1 MMAKAPNAELDP
13 RVAGADSAELL
24 VMVYD
29 RLVLDVQR
37 GLEAQ
42 RRGDLEETVRQLTHA
57 RDIVTELQ
65 QNLTVDAFKGGYDLA
80 ALYEFLNR
88 RLVMA
93 SIGKDTAITDECL
106 TLVTD
111 LCVAWRHAA
120 YAGASEPAS
129 RHRSA

>member
-1 MMAKAPNAELDP
+1 MFDRFKLTD
-13 RVAGADSAELL
+13 RVADASWSELL

-29 RLVLDVQR
+29 RLVLDVRR

-42 RRGDLEETVRQLTHA
+42 RRGDLEETMRQLSHA
-57 RDIVTELQ
+57 MDIVGELQ
-65 QNLTVDAFKGGYDLA
+65 RSVRVEEFKGGYDLA

-106 TLVTD
+106 QLVTD
-111 LCVAWRHAA
+111 LCHTWRQTALQG
-120 YAGASEPAS
+120 AGDGAFAERTA
-129 RHRSA
+129 

>member
-1 MMAKAPNAELDP
+1 MAKADDADLDTTIA
-13 RVAGADSAELL
+13 RADSAQLL
-24 VMVYD
+24 VMLYD
-29 RLVLDVQR
+29 RLVLDVRR

-42 RRGDLEETVRQLTHA
+42 RHGDLAETVRQLTHA

-65 QNLTVDAFKGGYDLA
+65 QNLRVEEFKGGYDLA

-93 SIGKDTAITDECL
+93 SIGKDTAVTDECL

-111 LCVAWRHAA
+111 LCTAWRHAA
-120 YAGASEPAS
+120 YAGAVEPEA